1 METFKKLFLIF
12 FLIIINILFCYC
24 GCEFS
29 SIGENK
35 KYDFTPAFSGEYIS
49 TSDGT
54 NTVFLNLCTTIQI
67 SKCPSTSACIKD
79 STKNTDL
86 GQQVGPAIFLP
97 KGILLTYKSQA
108 YPECVNLGGFV
119 STNFTIECDSTNN
132 SFTLDKIQQFSICNY
147 GIKFLT
153 KLACVCPGDCS
164 SHGICNTN
172 TIKCQCNSYA
182 GGSSCNELKMI
193 ISTISSTTIYGGNVT
208 ITGDFSNLPLEIK
221 SNLKIKINWDDCKN
235 VITNINNNNTI
246 QCTIDKGYNGD
257 GIEVEFTSGPLSTVM
272 PVNFKY
278 IEIPC
283 PFNCSYPNGQCN
295 KILGTCTCSHSWVN
309 GTGCELLKSK
319 TYSIEPTTINGGITN
334 IIGDFTMIINGTTF
348 LPNNLIIKIGDDN
361 GGGGGGGDSSPC
373 QDIKIL
379 NDTNLQCYVIP
390 GKQGKKNLTI
400 SSGLSI
406 DFNYQL
412 FEYFNNTCL
421 YNCSYPHGDC
431 NLFTSYC
438 SCDSQTNGTGCENSK
453 LEIESIDPTDEP
465 GGLTNVFGF
474 FGIPTS
480 NFSIKIGDL
489 LCDNLNIINQ
499 SVIQCNVPPGKGFK
513 NVFISDR
520 DLSFNGELI
529 FRYFQPIVTNAP
541 KQCTNCGAINQ
552 GYCASQGCICHPPWM
567 GVDCQSQYIIIPQP
581 PKNSTSPSVEM
592 PTFSKPNSTNNNGGT
607 GGSTTSTDIDENENI
622 EKNVFKSLIAIVKLS
637 ELDFQSNEVKSFTF
651 SEWIYKELTPSKY
664 QYNTTI
670 KVPTTND
677 TGEVSPS
684 SSSSLLNESETI
696 ISVTLEWFESLTN
709 ITFANENL
717 IMNPSSIKYT
727 IEISKYKF
735 SSKLNQLQLVMMAEL
750 SSNKT
755 KDLCSNNE
763 FGETSSGDN
772 SNYIKIQ
779 VDNHSLYGR
788 FIKRAIIDSVPRA
801 IGNVQLDET
810 MKPLKNASSSQSY
823 IGIVVPYFEK
833 SIIIDPDFSVLIDS
847 SKLKESNSNSICLIQ
862 DQLISGLTKS
872 QIAGIII
879 GSIAF
884 LCSITAMII
893 YSIHKSN
900 KDKSLF
906 SKITL
911 RNLNK

>member
-1 METFKKLFLIF
+1 MEIFKKLFLIIF
-12 FLIIINILFCYC
+12 FIILNILFCYC
-24 GCEFS
+24 GCEFT

-35 KYDFTPAFSGEYIS
+35 KYNFASAFQGEYIS

-54 NTVFLNLCTTIQI
+54 NTVFLNLCTTNQI

-79 STKNTDL
+79 LSSITTDL
-86 GQQVGPAIFLP
+86 GQQFGNAIFLA
-97 KGILLTYKSQA
+97 KGILLQYKSQV
-108 YPECVNLGGFV
+108 YPECVNLGGVV
-119 STNFTIECDSTNN
+119 STNFTIECDETDN
-132 SFTLDKIQQFSICNY
+132 SFTLEKIQEFSKCNY

-164 SHGICNTN
+164 SHGVCDTK

-208 ITGDFSNLPLEIK
+208 ISGDFSNLPLEIK
-221 SNLKIKINWDDCKN
+221 NDLKININYDQCKN
-235 VITNINNNNTI
+235 VININNNTI
-246 QCTIDKGYNGD
+246 QCTVDKGYNGN
-257 GIEVEFTSGPLSTVM
+257 GIDVEFSSGPLSTSL

-278 IEIPC
+278 VEIPC
-283 PFNCSYPNGQCN
+283 PFNCSYPNGVCN
-295 KILGTCTCSHSWVN
+295 KILGTCTCNYNWVN
-309 GTGCELLKSK
+309 GSGCELLKIK
-319 TYSIEPTTINGGITN
+319 THSIEPRTINGGLTN
-334 IIGDFTMIINGTTF
+334 IAGNFSTIINGTTF
-348 LPNNLIIKIGDDN
+348 LPNNLIIKISDDN
-361 GGGGGGGDSSPC
+361 GSGDSSLC

-379 NDTNLQCYVIP
+379 NDTNLQCYVFP
-390 GKQGKKNLTI
+390 GKQGKRNLTI
-400 SSGLSI
+400 SSGPSL
-406 DFNYQL
+406 DFNFEI
-412 FEYFNNTCL
+412 FEYFNKTCL
-421 YNCSYPHGDC
+421 FNCSYPHGDC
-431 NLFTSYC
+431 DLFTSYC

-453 LEIESIDPTDEP
+453 LVIESIDPTDEP

-489 LCDNLNIINQ
+489 LCDNLNIINETL
-499 SVIQCNVPPGKGFK
+499 IQCNVQPGKGFQ
-513 NVFISDR
+513 NVLISDR
-520 DLSFNGELI
+520 DLSFNGELM

-541 KQCTNCGAINQ
+541 KQCTTCGAINQ
-552 GYCASQGCICHPPWM
+552 GYCASQGCICYPPWM

-581 PKNSTSPSVEM
+581 SKNSTSPSVEM
-592 PTFSKPNSTNNNGGT
+592 PTFSKPDPNNNNNNNNGGS
-607 GGSTTSTDIDENENI
+607 GGTSTDIDENENI
-622 EKNVFKSLIAIVKLS
+622 EKNVYKSLIAIIKLS

-651 SEWIYKELTPSKY
+651 GEWIYTELTPSKY

-670 KVPTTND
+670 KVPNTNND
-677 TGEVSPS
+677 IGGGGVSSTS
-684 SSSSLLNESETI
+684 SILNETETN

-709 ITFANENL
+709 ISFANENL

-847 SKLKESNSNSICLIQ
+847 KNSNSNSNSICLIQ

-872 QIAGIII
+872 QIAGIVI

-884 LCSITAMII
+884 VCSITAMVI

-900 KDKSLF
+900 KDKSLV
-906 SKITL
+906 SNITL
-911 RNLNK
+911 RNLNE